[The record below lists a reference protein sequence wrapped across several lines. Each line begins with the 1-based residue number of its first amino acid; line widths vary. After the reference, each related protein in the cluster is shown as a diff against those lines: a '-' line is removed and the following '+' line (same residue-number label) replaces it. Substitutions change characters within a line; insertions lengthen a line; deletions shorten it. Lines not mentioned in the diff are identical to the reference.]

1 MLEINELECY
11 PEVKQYTLIC
21 LYNNEE
27 FRVTDAMLRKR
38 FKNEDELSRI
48 KSGRHELWLLVE

>member
-27 FRVTDAMLRKR
+27 FRVTDAMLRER
-38 FKNEDELSRI
+38 FKNEDELARI
-48 KSGRHELWLLVE
+48 RSGRHELWLLVE